1 MIEEYSLR
9 NFSPSFKCFIAAFI
23 IILGVGFFT
32 GIFFVGQTESSTPKG
47 VVENYNGNEDL
58 IDVEIMKFKKGSR
71 EMLTIIHTHILS
83 LSFIFFF
90 LGILVWGTEVSILWK
105 SILTIEPF
113 ISVLTTFGGIYLI
126 WLDYHFMSY
135 VVMISGFL
143 MTLSFSVGV
152 VLVIKSLLKHPLK
165 KYYID

>member
-1 MIEEYSLR
+1 
-9 NFSPSFKCFIAAFI
+9 
-23 IILGVGFFT
+23 
-32 GIFFVGQTESSTPKG
+32 
-47 VVENYNGNEDL
+47 
-58 IDVEIMKFKKGSR
+58 MKFKKGSR

-113 ISVLTTFGGIYLI
+113 ISVLITFGGIYLI

-152 VLVIKSLLKHPLK
+152 VLIIKSLLKHPLK
-165 KYYID
+165 K